1 MKQYIVDEFDLRR
14 FLKLEALIDNGANG
28 TIEERLNKFE
38 VFCGERPRVADFLA
52 NATKTELS
60 ALNSIV
66 AAIGIEGNFSIVKM
80 IQATGI
86 SRPVFTSL
94 NQKLKEYGI
103 AEVENQGVK
112 GTHLKLLASVEEL
125 GGTNE

>member
-1 MKQYIVDEFDLRR
+1 MKQYIIDEFDLKR
-14 FLKLEALIDNGANG
+14 FLKLEALIDNGERG
-28 TIEERLNKFE
+28 TIEERLRKFE
-38 VFCGERPRVADFLA
+38 VYGGGRPKVAEFLA
-52 NATKTELS
+52 NVTKTELS
-60 ALNSIV
+60 ALKSIV
-66 AAIGIEGNFSIVKM
+66 AAIGVEGNFSIVKM
-80 IQATGI
+80 IQSTGI

-112 GTHLKLLASVEEL
+112 GTHLKLLISIEEL